1 MPRRHRN
8 AGERPQ
14 APPLPRIERTQ
25 RTPPLSPG
33 ARIASSMTS
42 DERQQDHG

>member
-14 APPLPRIERTQ
+14 LPPLPRIDRTQ
-25 RTPPLSPG
+25 RIPPLSPG
-33 ARIASSMTS
+33 ARIAPSMTGH
-42 DERQQDHG
+42 ERQADA